1 MAGHH
6 KNDAGP
12 KHIFEDDDDDDDD
25 SYDVEGEIF
34 CIVWSRPDGLG
45 VQGLS
50 FDMLPG
56 HWLKADLAVAAKR
69 I

>member
-1 MAGHH
+1 MLEHKKTGQFYFSVAGHH

-34 CIVWSRPDGLG
+34 CIV
-45 VQGLS
+45 
-50 FDMLPG
+50 
-56 HWLKADLAVAAKR
+56 
-69 I
+69 